1 MSNITY
7 ILEHCFP
14 TKKVMR
20 TSKGSSCHMKEN
32 GTTKKKSAMS
42 RLDNIF
48 GTLRGRKNSL
58 SKSNGESICRSG
70 STTSIA
76 SVDKYSLKKEVPVGK
91 SLTNFEVIQ
100 EGGDTTLEQDRIST
114 TNILITPESRG
125 IPSAIKS
132 SNSQVFTCDSSVD
145 SKDIAIVKTPKEM
158 KSEKIVNGNGKINN
172 IGKENIAKKEITE
185 IEDIPVLKPD
195 GSIGIETLPYQLTK
209 RANNLRFQFNILCV
223 GETGIGKTTLVE
235 SLFNRKFEL
244 EPCSR
249 DLKKVDLCVNQCEI
263 TEGTVTCKLRIVE
276 TAGYGDHMI
285 DKDHGTKLIV
295 DYIDEQFEKYLK
307 EELKVKRCMIYYDDT
322 RIHACL
328 FFISPTGHGLRSLD
342 IETMRALSKR
352 VNIIPVIAKADT
364 TCRDELIR
372 LKSKIIEEL
381 RVNQIEIYQFPIDDD
396 TVKQANESFNRIMPF
411 AVIGSTDFITRENG
425 KQVRARKYPW
435 GVVEV
440 ENEEHC
446 DFVKMR
452 EALLRLN
459 IDALIERTREV
470 MYENYRKERLKQM
483 NMKDGDMGPK
493 MMEALVERQNLK
505 QEEMKKRQEDYQK
518 QFAEKVSKKEMEL
531 KNREDFLNMRQREFE
546 ENIYAEIKRVDEQI
560 AMLEEEKRKIQGGC
574 VERVGSKKSNK
585 KN

>member
-1 MSNITY
+1 
-7 ILEHCFP
+7 
-14 TKKVMR
+14 
-20 TSKGSSCHMKEN
+20 
-32 GTTKKKSAMS
+32 MS
-42 RLDNIF
+42 RLDNLI
-48 GTLRGRKNSL
+48 GTLRGRKHSH
-58 SKSNGESICRSG
+58 SKSTSESICRTS
-70 STTSIA
+70 STTSVVSIVKNSLIREVPVNKQIEDFETIEEGNNNTLGESQTLNKTIV
-76 SVDKYSLKKEVPVGK
+76 SVPDLRGIPNNIEPSDYTMVAPESSTSSKDSVFVRNNEKFTNNKPTNNSEKMSTNNGKENIILKKEV
-91 SLTNFEVIQ
+91 T
-100 EGGDTTLEQDRIST
+100 
-114 TNILITPESRG
+114 
-125 IPSAIKS
+125 
-132 SNSQVFTCDSSVD
+132 
-145 SKDIAIVKTPKEM
+145 DI
-158 KSEKIVNGNGKINN
+158 G
-172 IGKENIAKKEITE
+172 
-185 IEDIPVLKPD
+185 DIPILKPD
-195 GSIGIETLPYQLTK
+195 GFIGIETLPYQLTK

-285 DKDHGTKLIV
+285 DKEHGAKLIV
-295 DYIDEQFEKYLK
+295 NYIDEQFERYLT
-307 EELKVKRCMIYYDDT
+307 EELKVKRCMLYYDDT

-342 IETMRALSKR
+342 VETMKALSKR
-352 VNIIPVIAKADT
+352 VNIIPIIAKADT

-372 LKSKIIEEL
+372 LKARIIEEL
-381 RVNQIEIYQFPIDDD
+381 RANDIQIYQFPVDDD
-396 TVKQANESFNRIMPF
+396 TVRQSNESFNKIVPF
-411 AVIGSTDFITRENG
+411 AVIGSTDFVTRENG

-435 GVVEV
+435 GIVEV

-459 IDALIERTREV
+459 IDALRERTHEV
-470 MYENYRKERLKQM
+470 MYENYRKQKLINM
-483 NMKDGDMGPK
+483 NIKDGDMGPK
-493 MMEALVERQNLK
+493 MREALAEHQNLK
-505 QEEMKKRQEDYQK
+505 QNEMKKRQEDYQK

-560 AMLEEEKRKIQGGC
+560 ALLEEEKRKINGGY
-574 VERVGSKKSNK
+574 VERNGSKKSNK
-585 KN
+585 KA